1 MERCGVR
8 QREREGV
15 ESVDDVQ
22 KKGRVSSAGREE
34 DGARTRKQSEA
45 ALT

>member
-1 MERCGVR
+1 MR
-8 QREREGV
+8 QRESAREWSNELGP
-15 ESVDDVQ
+15 SK

-34 DGARTRKQSEA
+34 DDARTRKQSEA